1 MERRA
6 LPQQLLVVRWCRV
19 VEKTLVFL
27 HIHHFHRKLLNF
39 RARDAEI
46 YFIASTTEPGSEPSR
61 ALPGTAPV
69 KRGKCAKSQTILWVM
84 SNHLGALLNDR
95 PNFLPSALVIE
106 FDVEPA
112 PQKGYL
118 GLSKCLVAIR
128 AAAMHV

>member
-1 MERRA
+1 
-6 LPQQLLVVRWCRV
+6 
-19 VEKTLVFL
+19 
-27 HIHHFHRKLLNF
+27 
-39 RARDAEI
+39 
-46 YFIASTTEPGSEPSR
+46 
-61 ALPGTAPV
+61 
-69 KRGKCAKSQTILWVM
+69 M